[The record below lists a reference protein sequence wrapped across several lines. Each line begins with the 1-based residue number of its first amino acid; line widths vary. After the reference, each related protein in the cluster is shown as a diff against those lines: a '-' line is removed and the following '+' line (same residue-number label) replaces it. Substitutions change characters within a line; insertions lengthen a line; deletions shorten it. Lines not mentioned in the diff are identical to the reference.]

1 MSSDK
6 FASNVVERAIEH
18 WNLDFIERLFEE
30 LKKLN
35 EEKQDL

>member
-30 LKKLN
+30 LKQPSDEHSSL
-35 EEKQDL
+35 